1 MKISFHEITDEL
13 LRHCIIHL
21 ISRDKTIGDKIISDT
36 HKDDGMIDL
45 TFIMNGI
52 ELPIL
57 EWFNRLASNIES
69 QVEERAEEMIRESL
83 NDIENDFSEIVDDAR
98 DKIYEKF
105 DIKKRKEW

>member
-1 MKISFHEITDEL
+1 MKFNFHEIKDEL
-13 LRHCIIHL
+13 LKHCIIHL
-21 ISRDKTIGDKIISDT
+21 ISRDFKVSDKIISET
-36 HKDDGMIDL
+36 HKNDGMIDL
-45 TFIMNGI
+45 TFTLNGV

-105 DIKKRKEW
+105 DIKKREEW